1 MGEIGNFVWII
12 SSECACSLLSKF
24 PSAKGDIGI
33 LAMANAQVHWL
44 MTTIPL
50 QGLQRLQKAMGM
62 HFHLNPGAQASMLMM
77 A

>member
-1 MGEIGNFVWII
+1 
-12 SSECACSLLSKF
+12 
-24 PSAKGDIGI
+24 
-33 LAMANAQVHWL
+33 MANAQVHWL

-50 QGLQRLQKAMGM
+50 QGLQRLQKAVGM